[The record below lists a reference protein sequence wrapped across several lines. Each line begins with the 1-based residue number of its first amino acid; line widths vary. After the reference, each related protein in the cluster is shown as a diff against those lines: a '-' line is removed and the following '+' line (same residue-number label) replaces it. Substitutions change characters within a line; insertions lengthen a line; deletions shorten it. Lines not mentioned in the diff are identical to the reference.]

1 MSLIGQFLGF
11 APAGVTRQ
19 IEENAR
25 AKGQDRAIA
34 TEKSSL
40 LRDLY
45 METRMGDGA
54 SARKTRRKIRTF
66 NARHPETAITRDT
79 IKRSFKQ
86 HKATDIIAKQFGGI
100 TISPNRRRTV
110 MRERMTRLGEE
121 DIFDWN

>member
-1 MSLIGQFLGF
+1 MVQFIGFS
-11 APAGVTRQ
+11 PAGVTRQ

-45 METRMGDGA
+45 MENRLGDRA
-54 SARKTRRKIRTF
+54 SERKTRRKIRAF
-66 NARHPETAITRDT
+66 NRRHPETAITRDT

-86 HKATDIIAKQFGGI
+86 HKATDIITKQFGGI
-100 TISPNRRRTV
+100 TISPNRRPTV
-110 MRERMTRLGEE
+110 VRERVRLLGEE
-121 DIFDWN
+121 GYFNWN